1 LQAHAPV
8 DSNSLAPSSRNH
20 APSGL
25 RPLTSSKGITVSIVV
40 VVAVLGIFGLG
51 AHLRPPPDMAVAK
64 AAVNSGKHLL
74 WVQPLRDHPVC
85 RLMQAGFLHRCA
97 ELGYTCEVVG
107 NASATTFDVAATIP
121 LAEAAL
127 ARGKFSAVGVFTLD
141 TAIYPFVAKLAAE
154 GLPVVTWHEL
164 PPPGTIKGLRA
175 ATGQN
180 LDQVGNDAALAL
192 GERLGG
198 SGVVA
203 LTQGSFNVEE
213 NTKAEAFRRAM
224 GQHFPNIKVLPPQL
238 EGFEA
243 TAAKAKA
250 ISLLQ
255 GNPDI
260 RGVLSTTGNG
270 AQTWAGAAR
279 TTGRK
284 LIIIGM
290 DYMRAN
296 LDLVRSGE
304 VYGLVAQPLY
314 EEGAKTAEL
323 AVALSEGRAVPYHN
337 PLPAKIITARDLAP
351 YYSLLDKAGQ

>member
-1 LQAHAPV
+1 
-8 DSNSLAPSSRNH
+8 
-20 APSGL
+20 
-25 RPLTSSKGITVSIVV
+25 
-40 VVAVLGIFGLG
+40 
-51 AHLRPPPDMAVAK
+51 M
-64 AAVNSGKHLL
+64 
-74 WVQPLRDHPVC
+74 
-85 RLMQAGFLHRCA
+85 
-97 ELGYTCEVVG
+97 
-107 NASATTFDVAATIP
+107 AATIP

-127 ARGKFSAVGVFTLD
+127 AREKFAAVGVFTLD

-164 PPPGTIKGLRA
+164 PPPGTIKGLKA
-175 ATGQN
+175 ATGQD
-180 LDQVGNDAALAL
+180 LTQVGNDAALAL
-192 GERLGG
+192 GTRLGDK
-198 SGVVA
+198 GVIA

-213 NTKAEAFRRAM
+213 NAKAEAFRRSMA
-224 GQHFPNIKVLPPQL
+224 QHFPEIKVLEPQL

-255 GNPDI
+255 GHPGI
-260 RGVLSTTGNG
+260 TGVFSTTGNG

-279 TTGRK
+279 TAGRT

-290 DYMRAN
+290 DYTRAN

-304 VYGLVAQPLY
+304 VYGIVAQPLY

-323 AVALSEGRAVPYHN
+323 AAALAQGKTVPYHN

-351 YYSLLDKAGQ
+351 YYTLLEKAGQ